1 MPLFQNGLV
10 DQGSCRPEAELFLSN
25 GFRHLRLAHLTLFAP
40 FPKWYGEMLIPI
52 SVFSL
57 RGVGGLETL
66 GLPQPLK
73 VFWLWAS

>member
-25 GFRHLRLAHLTLFAP
+25 GFQHLWLAHLSLFAP
-40 FPKWYGEMLIPI
+40 FHKQYEETLIPI

-57 RGVGGLETL
+57 RVVGGLQTL
-66 GLPQPLK
+66 GLPQPLRI
-73 VFWLWAS
+73 F